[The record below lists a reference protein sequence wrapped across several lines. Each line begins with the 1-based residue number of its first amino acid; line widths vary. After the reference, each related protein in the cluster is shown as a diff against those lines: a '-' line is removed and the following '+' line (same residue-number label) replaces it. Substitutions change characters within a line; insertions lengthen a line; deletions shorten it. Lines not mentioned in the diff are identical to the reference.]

1 MYCLRF
7 ISIGLVTLAL
17 SACATGS
24 SKFACPRPQGVTC
37 MSATDVYRAT
47 NNADEVVGVDASEA
61 AKLATQGK
69 SAGKVASPGPAPVV
83 ADVTPA
89 ASVALPA
96 SAPAQ
101 LHLDGSTLALSPPGS
116 RVVTDPSQYN
126 SASAVGTRQAATRQ
140 RGVPALGADSSPDAF
155 RQPAKIMRIYVRP
168 WEDDAGDL
176 HMSGFIFTE
185 IEPRKWSVAQKASDD
200 DGLFRLLEAPGKD
213 AAQEAPAGVGKAT
226 PTAPRTGNGGGANP

>member
-1 MYCLRF
+1 MYQLRI
-7 ISIGLVTLAL
+7 ISAGLLALAL

-37 MSATDVYRAT
+37 MSAPDVYTAT
-47 NNADEVVGVDASEA
+47 NNADEVVGVDPSQA
-61 AKLATQGK
+61 AKLAKQGK
-69 SAGKVASPGPAPVV
+69 SAGKVASPAPAPAVASVTPVGVV
-83 ADVTPA
+83 AP
-89 ASVALPA
+89 SV
-96 SAPAQ
+96 SAPAE

-116 RVVTDPSQYN
+116 RVVSDASQYN
-126 SASAVGTRQAATRQ
+126 SAAAVSSRQVASKQ

-185 IEPRKWSVAQKASDD
+185 IEPRKWSVAQKSSDD
-200 DGLFRLLEAPGKD
+200 DGLFRLLDAPGKD

-226 PTAPRTGNGGGANP
+226 PTTPRTGNGGGANP